1 MKDGGKEGEIKE
13 LMNEWILFGL
23 NGWKYQLMD
32 NKWKKKRVKKRLCY
46 RIPFLSKYHLL
57 KIVKSKITAIHRV
70 YTRPEHNLNLNNTY
84 LNCVT
89 QVF

>member
-32 NKWKKKRVKKRLCY
+32 NKWKKTCEKASLLQNSV
-46 RIPFLSKYHLL
+46 PKYHLL

-70 YTRPEHNLNLNNTY
+70 HTRPEHNLN
-84 LNCVT
+84 
-89 QVF
+89 

>member
-32 NKWKKKRVKKRLCY
+32 NKWKKTREKASLLQNSVPKQVPSVENSKK
-46 RIPFLSKYHLL
+46 
-57 KIVKSKITAIHRV
+57 
-70 YTRPEHNLNLNNTY
+70 
-84 LNCVT
+84 
-89 QVF
+89 